1 MKNKLRKTVLS
12 QLTSQ
17 EPETKA
23 EIDKNL
29 LEKLIALPAY
39 KDAQVIATYLS
50 FPHEYDTSL
59 LIKQALKDG
68 KRLLIPKTYKQ
79 GQMIFV
85 DYDPDN
91 LVATSFG
98 LMEPASDLAVEKS
111 EIDLIHVPGVVFN
124 DEGYRIGYGAGY
136 YDRYLSDFEGET
148 VSTVYP
154 CQEMDFIPYSHDI
167 AVREIITCK

>member
-1 MKNKLRKTVLS
+1 MKNELRKTVLA

-17 EPETKA
+17 KPETKA
-23 EIDKNL
+23 KLDQYL
-29 LEKLIALPAY
+29 LEQLIALPAY
-39 KDAQVIATYLS
+39 KEAQVIATYLA

-59 LIKQALKDG
+59 LINQALKDG
-68 KRLLIPKTYKQ
+68 KRLVIPKTYKQ
-79 GQMIFV
+79 GRMIFV
-85 DYDPDN
+85 DYDPEN

-124 DEGYRIGYGAGY
+124 AEGYRIGYGAGY
-136 YDRYLSDFEGET
+136 YDRYLSDFEGMT

-154 CQEMDFIPYSHDI
+154 CQEKDFTPDNHDI
-167 AVREIITCK
+167 AVREVITCK

>member
-1 MKNKLRKTVLS
+1 MKNELRKTVLA

-17 EPETKA
+17 DPETKA
-23 EIDKNL
+23 KIDKYL
-29 LEKLIALPAY
+29 LEQLIALPAY

-59 LIKQALKDG
+59 LIKQALKD
-68 KRLLIPKTYKQ
+68 YN
-79 GQMIFV
+79 
-85 DYDPDN
+85 PDN

-124 DEGYRIGYGAGY
+124 AEGYRIGYGAGY

-154 CQEMDFIPYSHDI
+154 CQKHDFQPDSYDIP
-167 AVREIITCK
+167 VKEVVTCQ

>member
-1 MKNKLRKTVLS
+1 MKNELRKTVLA

-17 EPETKA
+17 EPETKTKL
-23 EIDKNL
+23 DQYL
-29 LEKLIALPAY
+29 LEQLIALPAY
-39 KDAQVIATYLS
+39 KEAKVIATYLA

-79 GQMIFV
+79 GRMIFV
-85 DYDPDN
+85 DYDPEKFI
-91 LVATSFG
+91 ATSFG

-124 DEGYRIGYGAGY
+124 VEGYRIGYGAGY
-136 YDRYLSDFEGET
+136 YDRYLSDFEGAT

-154 CQEMDFIPYSHDI
+154 CQEHDFQPDNYDI
-167 AVREIITCK
+167 AVKEVITCK

>member
-1 MKNKLRKTVLS
+1 
-12 QLTSQ
+12 
-17 EPETKA
+17 
-23 EIDKNL
+23 
-29 LEKLIALPAY
+29 
-39 KDAQVIATYLS
+39 
-50 FPHEYDTSL
+50 
-59 LIKQALKDG
+59 
-68 KRLLIPKTYKQ
+68 
-79 GQMIFV
+79 MIFV

-148 VSTVYP
+148 VSMVYP
-154 CQEMDFIPYSHDI
+154 CQKHDFQPDNYDIP
-167 AVREIITCK
+167 VKEVVTCK

>member
-39 KDAQVIATYLS
+39 KDAQVIATYLA

-98 LMEPASDLAVEKS
+98 LMEPASMLKAIVLVTEQVTMIAICLILRGRQLA
-111 EIDLIHVPGVVFN
+111 
-124 DEGYRIGYGAGY
+124 R
-136 YDRYLSDFEGET
+136 
-148 VSTVYP
+148 
-154 CQEMDFIPYSHDI
+154 FIPVRKWILSHI
-167 AVREIITCK
+167 AMTSPLGRLLHASK

>member
-23 EIDKNL
+23 EIDKNF

-39 KDAQVIATYLS
+39 KDAQVIATYLA

-79 GQMIFV
+79 GRMIFV

-91 LVATSFG
+91 LVATSFRLDG
-98 LMEPASDLAVEKS
+98 
-111 EIDLIHVPGVVFN
+111 
-124 DEGYRIGYGAGY
+124 
-136 YDRYLSDFEGET
+136 
-148 VSTVYP
+148 
-154 CQEMDFIPYSHDI
+154 
-167 AVREIITCK
+167 TCL

>member
-39 KDAQVIATYLS
+39 KDAQVIATYLA

-111 EIDLIHVPGVVFN
+111 EIDLIHVPGVVTMIAICLILR
-124 DEGYRIGYGAGY
+124 GRQLA
-136 YDRYLSDFEGET
+136 R
-148 VSTVYP
+148 
-154 CQEMDFIPYSHDI
+154 FIPVRKWILSHI
-167 AVREIITCK
+167 AMTSPLGRLLHASK

>member
-1 MKNKLRKTVLS
+1 MKNELRKTVLA

-23 EIDKNL
+23 KIDKHL
-29 LEKLIALPAY
+29 LEQLIALPAY

-59 LIKQALKDG
+59 LI
-68 KRLLIPKTYKQ
+68 PKTYKQ
-79 GQMIFV
+79 GRMIFV

-98 LMEPASDLAVEKS
+98 LMEPASDLAVDKS

-154 CQEMDFIPYSHDI
+154 CQKHDFQPDSYDIP
-167 AVREIITCK
+167 VKEVVTCK

>member
-1 MKNKLRKTVLS
+1 
-12 QLTSQ
+12 
-17 EPETKA
+17 
-23 EIDKNL
+23 
-29 LEKLIALPAY
+29 
-39 KDAQVIATYLS
+39 
-50 FPHEYDTSL
+50 
-59 LIKQALKDG
+59 
-68 KRLLIPKTYKQ
+68 
-79 GQMIFV
+79 MIFV

-124 DEGYRIGYGAGY
+124 AEGYRIGYGAGY

-154 CQEMDFIPYSHDI
+154 CQKHDFQPDSYDIP
-167 AVREIITCK
+167 VKEVVTCQ

>member
-29 LEKLIALPAY
+29 LEQLIALPAY
-39 KDAQVIATYLS
+39 KEAQVIATYLS
-50 FPHEYDTSL
+50 FP
-59 LIKQALKDG
+59 Q
-68 KRLLIPKTYKQ
+68 
-79 GQMIFV
+79 

-124 DEGYRIGYGAGY
+124 AEGYRIGYGAGY

>member
-1 MKNKLRKTVLS
+1 MKNELRKTVLA

-23 EIDKNL
+23 KLDQYL
-29 LEKLIALPAY
+29 LEQLIALPAY
-39 KDAQVIATYLS
+39 KEAKVIATYLA

-79 GQMIFV
+79 GRMIFV
-85 DYDPDN
+85 DYDPEK
-91 LVATSFG
+91 LIATSFG
-98 LMEPASDLAVEKS
+98 LMEPASDLAVDKS

-124 DEGYRIGYGAGY
+124 AEGYRIGYGAGY
-136 YDRYLSDFEGET
+136 YDRYLSDFEGAT

-154 CQEMDFIPYSHDI
+154 CQEHDFQPDNYDI
-167 AVREIITCK
+167 AVKEVITCK

>member
-1 MKNKLRKTVLS
+1 MKNELRKTVLA

-17 EPETKA
+17 DPETKA
-23 EIDKNL
+23 KIDKYL
-29 LEKLIALPAY
+29 LEQLIALPAY

-50 FPHEYDTSL
+50 FHHEYDTSL

-79 GQMIFV
+79 GRMIFV

-136 YDRYLSDFEGET
+136 YDLSDFEGDT

-154 CQEMDFIPYSHDI
+154 CQEMDFTPDSHDI
-167 AVREIITCK
+167 AVRKVITCK

>member
-1 MKNKLRKTVLS
+1 MKNKLRKIVLA

-23 EIDKNL
+23 KLDQYL
-29 LEKLIALPAY
+29 LEQLIALPAY
-39 KDAQVIATYLS
+39 KVAQVIATYLA

-59 LIKQALKDG
+59 LINQALKDG
-68 KRLLIPKTYKQ
+68 KRLVVPKTYKQ
-79 GQMIFV
+79 GRMIFV

-124 DEGYRIGYGAGY
+124 AEGYRIGYGAGY
-136 YDRYLSDFEGET
+136 YDRYLSDFEGMT
-148 VSTVYP
+148 VSMVYP
-154 CQEMDFIPYSHDI
+154 CQEKDFTPDSHDV
-167 AVREIITCK
+167 AVREVITCK

>member
-29 LEKLIALPAY
+29 LEELIALPAY
-39 KDAQVIATYLS
+39 KDAQVIATYLA

-124 DEGYRIGYGAGY
+124 AEGYRIGYGAGY
-136 YDRYLSDFEGET
+136 YDCYLSDFEGET

-167 AVREIITCK
+167 AVREVITCK